1 MRVSESREIL
11 KRKTSNDSNSI
22 ERERERERER
32 RICHKKKH
40 TSLLYLIFRRER
52 ERERGMLSKSERKT
66 VREQILDVLTG
77 FGYSWNVKKRSG
89 GLKRVYGKKAMTDWY
104 LYDSDGQTVARS
116 NVQLKSLMLRDAE
129 ILKACRDRK
138 IMNFEAFM
146 EESSSRRSWKN
157 QPVKSEPV
165 VYRTTR
171 SGKKRT
177 NTGTEK
183 KRKRRK
189 KCSSLARP
197 RFGKKGLEHVDVR
210 VLSDKKSQDA
220 IGRLL
225 MEAQSHLK
233 SILEGLR
240 GFAIH
245 NDRERIRS
253 LLSKYRTKQI
263 VLIRPK
269 VKSSANDYV
278 KPDVELQGLS
288 REALHHVVEKVKTRY
303 EMDTQGFELETVSW
317 VFVPPCAPPQSF
329 HQDYEPSLIPSIR
342 DVNVEMGTI
351 LHLQAESKSTSSLVS
366 FT

>member
-1 MRVSESREIL
+1 MHYL
-11 KRKTSNDSNSI
+11 DYLLY
-22 ERERERERER
+22 ERGFLRAFFT
-32 RICHKKKH
+32 IKKKNFNVAI
-40 TSLLYLIFRRER
+40 TIGASWKENVKDAFAKLY
-52 ERERGMLSKSERKT
+52 
-66 VREQILDVLTG
+66 EQIG
-77 FGYSWNVKKRSG
+77 KSFKKT
-89 GLKRVYGKKAMTDWY
+89 KV
-104 LYDSDGQTVARS
+104 
-116 NVQLKSLMLRDAE
+116 
-129 ILKACRDRK
+129 
-138 IMNFEAFM
+138 
-146 EESSSRRSWKN
+146 
-157 QPVKSEPV
+157 PVKIGLSSKTRFEFMKEDYEKTFGKCV
-165 VYRTTR
+165 NANTADQKKNRRRQGRTR

-177 NTGTEK
+177 NTETESQVTK
-183 KRKRRK
+183 KKKPRGRKA
-189 KCSSLARP
+189 SSVARP

-210 VLSDKKSQDA
+210 VLGDRKSQDA
-220 IGRLL
+220 ISRLL
-225 MEAQSHLK
+225 MEAQSHLT

-269 VKSSANDYV
+269 VKSSANDNV
-278 KPDVELQGLS
+278 KPDVELQGAS
-288 REALHHVVEKVKTRY
+288 GEALRHVVEKVKTRY
-303 EMDTQGFELETVSW
+303 QLEAQGFELETVSW